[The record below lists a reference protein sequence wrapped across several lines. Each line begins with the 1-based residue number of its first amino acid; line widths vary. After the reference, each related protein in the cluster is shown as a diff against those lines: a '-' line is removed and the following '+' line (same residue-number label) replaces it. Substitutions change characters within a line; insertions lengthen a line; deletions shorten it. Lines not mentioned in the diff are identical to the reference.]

1 MPLSSADFTRVTHCI
16 HVIAAVLNKLSWPNK
31 NRFKICL
38 CFDLHQ
44 DKSAV
49 LPQWSAVYWQ
59 RKSEIRSAQT
69 FGVSAGEI

>member
-1 MPLSSADFTRVTHCI
+1 MSLRSPDFTRITHCI
-16 HVIAAVLNKLSWPNK
+16 RVIAAVLNNLSWPNK
-31 NRFKICL
+31 NRLGICL

-49 LPQWSAVYWQ
+49 LPQWSAVYRQ